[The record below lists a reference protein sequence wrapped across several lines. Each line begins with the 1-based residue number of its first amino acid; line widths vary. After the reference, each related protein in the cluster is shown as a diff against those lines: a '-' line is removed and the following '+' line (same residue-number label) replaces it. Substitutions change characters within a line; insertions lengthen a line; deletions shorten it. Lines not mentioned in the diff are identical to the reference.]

1 MAITQYMP
9 DIPDDASMVDWP
21 WTYEEFLPY
30 FERAEHEWGV
40 SGKANQAPAQ
50 EPMSP
55 GYDYPM
61 PPLRLHAATEFL
73 MEAFGKAGWQP
84 YLGPRAIN
92 SQVYDSRPACSFCGF
107 NQFYGCALNARGNA
121 ANTMIPRALH
131 RPLRAAHRPL
141 RHPPGARGRPGD
153 RMYKTEPDG
162 EEQFM
167 GAPRVIVSVQTI
179 ESARLFLLSEIPDPN
194 DMIGHYLIYHVKG
207 NADLTFPGKPVW
219 DMGPTSRAR
228 ASAASRCAT
237 STRSTTPTRTCRRA
251 ASSRSTTRSPP
262 PRRSG

>member
-55 GYDYPM
+55 GYEYPM

-84 YLGPRAIN
+84 Y
-92 SQVYDSRPACSFCGF
+92 RPARDQLAGLR
-107 NQFYGCALNARGNA
+107 QPPGVLVLRLQ
-121 ANTMIPRALH
+121 PVLR
-131 RPLRAAHRPL
+131 LRA
-141 RHPPGARGRPGD
+141 
-153 RMYKTEPDG
+153 E
-162 EEQFM
+162 
-167 GAPRVIVSVQTI
+167 
-179 ESARLFLLSEIPDPN
+179 
-194 DMIGHYLIYHVKG
+194 
-207 NADLTFPGKPVW
+207 
-219 DMGPTSRAR
+219 
-228 ASAASRCAT
+228 
-237 STRSTTPTRTCRRA
+237 RA
-251 ASSRSTTRSPP
+251 ATR
-262 PRRSG
+262 RTR